1 MAKSIIGVVTSD
13 KSDKTIV
20 ISVQTKKM
28 NELYKRQY
36 LSTKKYVAHDEK
48 NEAKV
53 GDTVSIK
60 ASRPYSARK
69 HHILEKIITRAVLQQ
84 SDIAP
89 IIEEVVEV
97 EEDKEKK

>member
-28 NELYKRQY
+28 NKLYKRQY
-36 LSTKKYVAHDEK
+36 LSTKKYSAHDEK

-53 GDTVSIK
+53 GDTVSII
-60 ASRPYSARK
+60 ASRPRSAHK
-69 HHILEKIITRAVLQQ
+69 HHVLDKIITRAVLKQ

-89 IIEEVVEV
+89 IV
-97 EEDKEKK
+97 EEIVEEEKK

>member
-1 MAKSIIGVVTSD
+1 MAKSITGVVTSD

-60 ASRPYSARK
+60 ASRPRSARK
-69 HHILEKIITRAVLQQ
+69 HHILEKIINRAVLQQ

-89 IIEEVVEV
+89 IV
-97 EEDKEKK
+97 EEIVEEEKEKK